1 MYENIRKPNLLKNI
15 PLLFIRAL
23 PSLYYYGKFEPKF
36 TQTGCEQLYLQNLE
50 YLRSALELLNKQM
63 NAELL
68 NEIIKILDQIK
79 TNPQMDVLSIVERFT
94 LQLSDYCNSHV
105 TECRNFYRENKQ
117 KLIDLYKDK
126 VTPLKVLV
134 TDVEPDQKLPHLL
147 GDFCYFNIQNAY
159 MNDSDYTDKLSENDF
174 AVLTNIDTNEI
185 HSQIEQIDAFHKPA
199 MIVTGIDKSNADN
212 KSGIRH
218 AMQLIRRGFPVIFKI
233 LTPIR
238 LFTSVEKT
246 YFRYHAQPETI

>member
-1 MYENIRKPNLLKNI
+1 MYEDIRKPGLLKNI

-23 PSLYYYGKFEPKF
+23 PSLYYYGKFGTKF
-36 TQTGCEQLYLQNLE
+36 TQSGCEQLYLQNLD
-50 YLRSALELLNKQM
+50 YLRSVIELLDKQM
-63 NAELL
+63 SAERL
-68 NEIIKILDQIK
+68 NKIVKVLDQIK
-79 TNPQMDVLSIVERFT
+79 TKPQMDVLSNVENFT
-94 LQLSDYCNSHV
+94 IQLSNYCNSHV
-105 TECRNFYRENKQ
+105 NESHNFYKENKQ
-117 KLIDLYKDK
+117 RLIDLYKDK
-126 VTPLKVLV
+126 VIPLKVLV

-147 GDFCYFNIQNAY
+147 CDFCYFNIQNAY

-185 HSQIEQIDAFHKPA
+185 HRQIEQIDAFHKPA
-199 MIVTGIDKSNADN
+199 MIVTGIDKTAADN

-246 YFRYHAQPETI
+246 YFRYHAQPISI